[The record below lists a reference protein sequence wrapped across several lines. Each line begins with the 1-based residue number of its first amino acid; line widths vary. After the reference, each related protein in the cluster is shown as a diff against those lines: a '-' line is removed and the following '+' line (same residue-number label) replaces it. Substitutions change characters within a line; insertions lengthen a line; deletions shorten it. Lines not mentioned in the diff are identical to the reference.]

1 MLSMFLLI
9 PLSLMLFVVAIWAV
23 RYAVKSNQFEDLD
36 NASQRIILDDRQ
48 ERRQIIQAHEL
59 SEQAPQTNDTAANDK
74 ADVSIDKGMVDNSI
88 VDKNIVDKTDNEPT
102 HADIASVKQTD
113 SDK

>member
-1 MLSMFLLI
+1 MLSIFLLI

-48 ERRQIIQAHEL
+48 ERRQVINAH
-59 SEQAPQTNDTAANDK
+59 QTTAASDQANL
-74 ADVSIDKGMVDNSI
+74 SIID
-88 VDKNIVDKTDNEPT
+88 DKTLDSSTADNKSET
-102 HADIASVKQTD
+102 NKL
-113 SDK
+113 

>member
-1 MLSMFLLI
+1 MLSIFLLI

-48 ERRQIIQAHEL
+48 ERRQTMQAHER
-59 SEQAPQTNDTAANDK
+59 SAPTQQKDKTAATDENNNH
-74 ADVSIDKGMVDNSI
+74 SEIDKNSEI
-88 VDKNIVDKTDNEPT
+88 
-102 HADIASVKQTD
+102 
-113 SDK
+113 

>member
-1 MLSMFLLI
+1 MLSIFLLI

-48 ERRQIIQAHEL
+48 ERRQTMQAHESSSPTPPTDRTSVHDNPSL
-59 SEQAPQTNDTAANDK
+59 TVTHTDTEAGSHS
-74 ADVSIDKGMVDNSI
+74 SIDKNS
-88 VDKNIVDKTDNEPT
+88 
-102 HADIASVKQTD
+102 
-113 SDK
+113 

>member
-1 MLSMFLLI
+1 MLSIFLLI

-48 ERRQIIQAHEL
+48 ERRQTMQAHER
-59 SEQAPQTNDTAANDK
+59 SAPDQQQDNTTVADGNNDNSD
-74 ADVSIDKGMVDNSI
+74 IDKDAKI
-88 VDKNIVDKTDNEPT
+88 
-102 HADIASVKQTD
+102 
-113 SDK
+113 

>member
-1 MLSMFLLI
+1 MLSIFLLI

-48 ERRQIIQAHEL
+48 ERRQTMQAHEHSATSGIV
-59 SEQAPQTNDTAANDK
+59 SEEANNADTESVNP
-74 ADVSIDKGMVDNSI
+74 SNIDKNS
-88 VDKNIVDKTDNEPT
+88 KTEP
-102 HADIASVKQTD
+102 
-113 SDK
+113 

>member
-1 MLSMFLLI
+1 MLSIFLLI

-48 ERRQIIQAHEL
+48 ERRQTLQEHTPA
-59 SEQAPQTNDTAANDK
+59 
-74 ADVSIDKGMVDNSI
+74 VSTIEN
-88 VDKNIVDKTDNEPT
+88 
-102 HADIASVKQTD
+102 ADIEAKTSKNHNGVNELQQVNNEIIDETVINK
-113 SDK
+113 KL

>member
-1 MLSMFLLI
+1 MLSIFLLI

-48 ERRQIIQAHEL
+48 ERRQTMQAHQH
-59 SEQAPQTNDTAANDK
+59 STPDQQGNDVVATDTAHDAA
-74 ADVSIDKGMVDNSI
+74 AD
-88 VDKNIVDKTDNEPT
+88 
-102 HADIASVKQTD
+102 TD
-113 SDK
+113 SDTSKLSDSDHNPKI

>member
-1 MLSMFLLI
+1 MLSIFLLI

-48 ERRQIIQAHEL
+48 ERRQTMQAHENAT
-59 SEQAPQTNDTAANDK
+59 STQQTNDQTNL
-74 ADVSIDKGMVDNSI
+74 ADTESVNPSNIDSNPKI
-88 VDKNIVDKTDNEPT
+88 
-102 HADIASVKQTD
+102 
-113 SDK
+113 

>member
-1 MLSMFLLI
+1 MLSIFLLI

-48 ERRQIIQAHEL
+48 ERRQTLQAHDYTNTGNNPIDQSTINEASIQTSL
-59 SEQAPQTNDTAANDK
+59 TNDN
-74 ADVSIDKGMVDNSI
+74 N
-88 VDKNIVDKTDNEPT
+88 KNETEY
-102 HADIASVKQTD
+102 
-113 SDK
+113 

>member
-1 MLSMFLLI
+1 MLSIFLLI

-48 ERRQIIQAHEL
+48 ERRQTIQAHEQPMPV
-59 SEQAPQTNDTAANDK
+59 SQNKATTATDIIADDK
-74 ADVSIDKGMVDNSI
+74 MRHPDDIESID
-88 VDKNIVDKTDNEPT
+88 
-102 HADIASVKQTD
+102 HADLDKQP
-113 SDK
+113 KI

>member
-1 MLSMFLLI
+1 MLSIFLLI

-48 ERRQIIQAHEL
+48 ERRQVIQSHERV
-59 SEQAPQTNDTAANDK
+59 DTVQQNETPSAQ
-74 ADVSIDKGMVDNSI
+74 ADVESISLKDNKSLDKVG
-88 VDKNIVDKTDNEPT
+88 NIDPDHK
-102 HADIASVKQTD
+102 K
-113 SDK
+113 

>member
-1 MLSMFLLI
+1 MLSIFLLI

-48 ERRQIIQAHEL
+48 ERRQTMQAHER
-59 SEQAPQTNDTAANDK
+59 SAPIQQQDKTAATDENN
-74 ADVSIDKGMVDNSI
+74 DNSEI
-88 VDKNIVDKTDNEPT
+88 NKNSEI
-102 HADIASVKQTD
+102 
-113 SDK
+113 

>member
-1 MLSMFLLI
+1 MLSIFLLI

-48 ERRQIIQAHEL
+48 ESRQTMQTHER
-59 SEQAPQTNDTAANDK
+59 AT
-74 ADVSIDKGMVDNSI
+74 
-88 VDKNIVDKTDNEPT
+88 T
-102 HADIASVKQTD
+102 HQQTD
-113 SDK
+113 DSDSVSVQPQERDKL

>member
-1 MLSMFLLI
+1 MLSIFLLI

-48 ERRQIIQAHEL
+48 ERRQVIQAHNPVRDSTEL
-59 SEQAPQTNDTAANDK
+59 SNNPVDLSNDNASTIKKPTVNSND
-74 ADVSIDKGMVDNSI
+74 SHGS
-88 VDKNIVDKTDNEPT
+88 EPK
-102 HADIASVKQTD
+102 H
-113 SDK
+113 

>member
-1 MLSMFLLI
+1 MLSIFLLI

-48 ERRQIIQAHEL
+48 ERRQTMQAHE
-59 SEQAPQTNDTAANDK
+59 SSAPTQQKDKTAATDGNNEH
-74 ADVSIDKGMVDNSI
+74 SEIDKNSEI
-88 VDKNIVDKTDNEPT
+88 
-102 HADIASVKQTD
+102 
-113 SDK
+113 

>member
-1 MLSMFLLI
+1 MLSIFLLI

-48 ERRQIIQAHEL
+48 ERRQTIQAHEHL
-59 SEQAPQTNDTAANDK
+59 DTAHHPDDTPPNNA
-74 ADVSIDKGMVDNSI
+74 
-88 VDKNIVDKTDNEPT
+88 VDKVTGDNIETDTINR
-102 HADIASVKQTD
+102 TD
-113 SDK
+113 TDDTPKI

>member
-1 MLSMFLLI
+1 MLSIFLLI

-48 ERRQIIQAHEL
+48 ERRQTMQAHER
-59 SEQAPQTNDTAANDK
+59 SAPTQQKDKTAATDENN
-74 ADVSIDKGMVDNSI
+74 DNSEM
-88 VDKNIVDKTDNEPT
+88 DKNSEI
-102 HADIASVKQTD
+102 
-113 SDK
+113 

>member
-1 MLSMFLLI
+1 MLSIFLLI

-48 ERRQIIQAHEL
+48 ERRQTIQAHERTEL
-59 SEQAPQTNDTAANDK
+59 IQQDSHTAVTDK
-74 ADVSIDKGMVDNSI
+74 VDDEIN
-88 VDKNIVDKTDNEPT
+88 N
-102 HADIASVKQTD
+102 ADIESTTHSDTD
-113 SDK
+113 ENSTI

>member
-1 MLSMFLLI
+1 MLSIFLLI

-48 ERRQIIQAHEL
+48 ERRQTMQTHTH
-59 SEQAPQTNDTAANDK
+59 SAPTTQTNDLTASGVDSTDAGRADTAATTH
-74 ADVSIDKGMVDNSI
+74 
-88 VDKNIVDKTDNEPT
+88 TDMNKSSK
-102 HADIASVKQTD
+102 I
-113 SDK
+113 

>member
-1 MLSMFLLI
+1 MLSIFLLI

-48 ERRQIIQAHEL
+48 ERRQTIQAHEH
-59 SEQAPQTNDTAANDK
+59 SMPVSQNDATTATDIIADDK
-74 ADVSIDKGMVDNSI
+74 AIHPDDIKSVTQSDLDKHPKI
-88 VDKNIVDKTDNEPT
+88 
-102 HADIASVKQTD
+102 
-113 SDK
+113 